1 MTDDHEANP
10 RQRRPWI
17 PEVLADRYEIERELG
32 AGAAAVTVA
41 AHDRRL
47 GRRVA
52 IKILKPESDVDQEF
66 SRRFTREARAAAAIN
81 HPNVVS
87 VFDVGQEGELLYLVM
102 QFVDGTDL
110 KRLIERHGALPW
122 RRAVAI
128 ARDVLAGLAPIHA
141 SGIVH
146 RDIKP
151 QNVLIGRDGEVKVT
165 DFGVAHIERD
175 AALTTAGTTVG
186 TASYMAPEQAQ
197 GRTPTPAADVYAV
210 GVMLYEMVTGKLPF
224 NEATSIATMLA
235 HIQQEAP
242 APVAPSGMEPIPDGV
257 IDVIRQ
263 AMAKEAASRF
273 RSAQAMRTAL
283 ERHDSGATMNATTQA
298 TAGRTEVV
306 PSIQQPREPARRP
319 PIPATPARTQ
329 PAPRYE
335 QDGQRTRGFGA
346 TFAGILV
353 VLALALAVTA
363 GALWVMEER
372 PNLLDGIVGGT
383 DDPTATAAA
392 PTVAP
397 TPTPDTE
404 QPGII
409 EPVDD
414 DPTPTPTPTVEPSP
428 TPEPTP
434 TTEPTPTPTTQ
445 PELPTPTP
453 TVPVIVPA
461 DETPVVDDGDY
472 QVIEPIGESTI
483 DVEPEG

>member
-1 MTDDHEANP
+1 MTDDHEASP
-10 RQRRPWI
+10 RQRRSWI
-17 PEVLADRYEIERELG
+17 PEVLADRYQIERELG

-110 KRLIERHGALPW
+110 KRVIEQHGALPW

-165 DFGVAHIERD
+165 DFGVAHMERD

-224 NEATSIATMLA
+224 NEVTSIATMLA

-242 APVAPSGMEPIPDGV
+242 APVAPSGMEPIPGGV

-263 AMAKEAASRF
+263 AMAKDPASRF

-283 ERHDSGATMNATTQA
+283 ERPDSGATTNATTQA
-298 TAGRTEVV
+298 ATGRTEVV
-306 PSIQQPREPARRP
+306 PSIQQSREPARRP
-319 PIPATPARTQ
+319 LTPATPARTHST
-329 PAPRYE
+329 PRYE
-335 QDGQRTRGFGA
+335 QRPRGFGA
-346 TFAGILV
+346 MFAGILV

-397 TPTPDTE
+397 TPTSDTE

-409 EPVDD
+409 EPVDED
-414 DPTPTPTPTVEPSP
+414 PTPTPTVEPSP
-428 TPEPTP
+428 TPEPSLTPEPSP
-434 TTEPTPTPTTQ
+434 TTTTQ
-445 PELPTPTP
+445 PESPTPTP

-461 DETPVVDDGDY
+461 DETPVDDGDY